1 MTHRLKIYLAG
12 PIRGCS
18 PEQCTWW
25 REEAKQILKKDF
37 DFEDPTDWAD
47 DRVMSREMAKLEA
60 CDMVLAN
67 MWKESIGTTL
77 GIVRARHQG
86 KPVVVVDPNR
96 IHNAILMRLVGEEDY
111 FHTLED
117 ACARLR
123 ETARGF
129 KDFVV
134 RKRDGDEEAF
144 SVSKLVQSVS
154 LAAAKAGVSDQVFE
168 QQITGPVIARV
179 RRDGGRHGLVETA
192 DIRRAVFEQLDFMGD
207 DPGRPIELRSRAQAV
222 LEAWRRREDV
232 KGAERSSEEARQKI
246 ASLEAERLELLK
258 ELDQRAARIA
268 ALERDRGA
276 KSPAPPKN
284 LVEALHRLQEEF
296 PRCIVVHDKAY
307 DSAKDSPYRDIGRA
321 WEGLRLLGQCA
332 GERQIAQVTG
342 GKTFAGASE
351 WLRRHLTE
359 VSGVEYAAKESE
371 TVGGMFREERSAVYE
386 GVELYGEQH
395 LCLGDS
401 FDPQHCLR
409 VHFATHEDKI
419 VVTWCGRHLRNTRS

>member
-18 PEQCTWW
+18 SEQRTWW
-25 REEAKQILKKDF
+25 REEAKQLLKKDF
-37 DFEDPTDWAD
+37 DFEDPTEWAD

-96 IHNAILMRLVGEEDY
+96 IHNAILMRLVGGEDY

-117 ACARLR
+117 ACGRLR
-123 ETARGF
+123 ESARGF

-134 RKRDGDEEAF
+134 RKRDGSEEAF

-179 RRDGGRHGLVETA
+179 RRDGGRHGLVETV

-232 KGAERSSEEARQKI
+232 
-246 ASLEAERLELLK
+246 
-258 ELDQRAARIA
+258 
-268 ALERDRGA
+268 
-276 KSPAPPKN
+276 
-284 LVEALHRLQEEF
+284 
-296 PRCIVVHDKAY
+296 
-307 DSAKDSPYRDIGRA
+307 
-321 WEGLRLLGQCA
+321 
-332 GERQIAQVTG
+332 
-342 GKTFAGASE
+342 
-351 WLRRHLTE
+351 
-359 VSGVEYAAKESE
+359 
-371 TVGGMFREERSAVYE
+371 
-386 GVELYGEQH
+386 
-395 LCLGDS
+395 
-401 FDPQHCLR
+401 
-409 VHFATHEDKI
+409 
-419 VVTWCGRHLRNTRS
+419 